1 VEWNHNLT
9 MVQNLQDLL
18 DKNISVLIA
27 MGPKGPIKIKGI
39 VRETNDDSGMIT
51 LEVSA
56 GGGGM
61 LGGAKKTKEM
71 IFFVYGILGLEIE
84 EVKQQT

>member
-1 VEWNHNLT
+1 
-9 MVQNLQDLL
+9 
-18 DKNISVLIA
+18 
-27 MGPKGPIKIKGI
+27 
-39 VRETNDDSGMIT
+39 MIT

>member
-1 VEWNHNLT
+1 VRQNHNLA
-9 MVQNLQDLL
+9 MVQRLEDLIN
-18 DKNISVLIA
+18 KNVSVLLA

-39 VRETNDDSGMIT
+39 VRETNDDEGMIT
-51 LEVSA
+51 LETSA

-71 IFFVYGILGLEIE
+71 IFFVYGILGIEIE
-84 EVKQQT
+84 EVRQQT